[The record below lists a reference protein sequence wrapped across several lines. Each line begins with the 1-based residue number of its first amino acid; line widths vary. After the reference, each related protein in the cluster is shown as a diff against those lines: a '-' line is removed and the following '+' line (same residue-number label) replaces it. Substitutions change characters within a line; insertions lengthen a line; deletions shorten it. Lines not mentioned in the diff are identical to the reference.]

1 LILTKDATIKEIHHR
16 VKNNLQTISSLLRLQ
31 GRRLATD
38 EAKAAIADSVRRI
51 RTIALVH
58 ETLSREPGEDV
69 AFIEIVR
76 PLIQLTQESLQSSDR
91 PVRFEVRGDA
101 GRLPATIATPLSV
114 VILELLQ
121 NVVDHAFGE
130 VRRDGGVRVFMQRD
144 PDDDALH
151 LRVID
156 NGVGVDEKFELAQ
169 ATGLG
174 LSIVRTL
181 VTTEL
186 GGTITMRPANE
197 QDRKDAG
204 FDGGDARSAGTVVD
218 LRIPTDSAR

>member
-1 LILTKDATIKEIHHR
+1 M
-16 VKNNLQTISSLLRLQ
+16 RLQ

-130 VRRDGGVRVFMQRD
+130 VRRDGAVRVFMQRD

-156 NGVGVDEKFELAQ
+156 NGVGVNEKFELAQ
-169 ATGLG
+169 ATGPTSKIAKMQAL
-174 LSIVRTL
+174 TA
-181 VTTEL
+181 VTPARPEL
-186 GGTITMRPANE
+186 WSTFEFLPSLRANCC
-197 QDRKDAG
+197 RVNHRLL
-204 FDGGDARSAGTVVD
+204 FR
-218 LRIPTDSAR
+218 